1 MPGLDKALAG
11 VTQWIG
17 VNLLVDT
24 VRIERA
30 ATGKPVLNETTGE
43 LERPTGEVLY
53 EGPGAVQ
60 GGVQQSEV
68 YSTPGALAP
77 WTQETKSRYRLMT
90 PLTAPVPPKDAI
102 VTVVQVHNP
111 ANTALIGRSWICQD
125 PGRAATVEVVR
136 ITPLDQIQDR
146 GDTP

>member
-1 MPGLDKALAG
+1 MPGLDAALAG
-11 VTQWIG
+11 VTRWIG
-17 VNLLVDT
+17 TNLLVDT
-24 VRIERA
+24 VRIELA

-43 LERPTGEVLY
+43 LQRPISDVLY

-77 WTQETKSRYRLMT
+77 WTQETKSRYRLLT
-90 PLTAPVPPKDAI
+90 PLAAPIPPKDAI

-146 GDTP
+146 GDTA